1 MQISITMTKLRAIM
15 MLSHKKNTSEGIPK
29 IVKPRFVS
37 KTSGKVAV
45 GVVVDS
51 YGIDFLEPVKG
62 TKPMRKFS

>member
-1 MQISITMTKLRAIM
+1 MQKLTAIIIE
-15 MLSHKKNTSEGIPK
+15 SHKKKVSEGMPK

-37 KTSGKVAV
+37 KTSGRVSV
-45 GVVVDS
+45 GVEVAS